1 VALLLRG
8 EVKQAV
14 YDQLCAVTP
23 LTGREVPISPEE
35 RDLLERLPL
44 ETAIDLA
51 ELTEREAELAQ
62 RLARAGV
69 LVGDEEEHEPLR
81 RAHERIVD
89 GNWNEYSALAHS
101 MWRWRGV
108 DAGLDEEAAPD
119 LAGLT
124 RAFVDRFGLPP
135 PHFVPHRE
143 DAPALELPLVDPDE
157 RIADLLRARRTTREF
172 DHTAPLALDALS
184 LLLRWVWGCHGYAHL
199 SGESVTLKK
208 TSPSGGGLHPVEVYP
223 LVMRV
228 EGVEPGLYRYRPDDH
243 ALEQREPLGE
253 DEARELASL
262 FAARQGYLA
271 DADVLFVMTARFQ
284 RQFWKY
290 RRHPR
295 AYGVLLM
302 DAAHLS
308 QTFYLLC
315 AELGLGAFVTA
326 AINGADID
334 ERLGL
339 EPFEEGALAICGCGT
354 PGEPV
359 IGIDPTFRPYVPRE
373 TRL

>member
-1 VALLLRG
+1 
-8 EVKQAV
+8 
-14 YDQLCAVTP
+14 
-23 LTGREVPISPEE
+23 
-35 RDLLERLPL
+35 
-44 ETAIDLA
+44 
-51 ELTEREAELAQ
+51 
-62 RLARAGV
+62 
-69 LVGDEEEHEPLR
+69 
-81 RAHERIVD
+81 
-89 GNWNEYSALAHS
+89 
-101 MWRWRGV
+101 
-108 DAGLDEEAAPD
+108 
-119 LAGLT
+119 
-124 RAFVDRFGLPP
+124 
-135 PHFVPHRE
+135 
-143 DAPALELPLVDPDE
+143 
-157 RIADLLRARRTTREF
+157 
-172 DHTAPLALDALS
+172 
-184 LLLRWVWGCHGYAHL
+184 
-199 SGESVTLKK
+199 
-208 TSPSGGGLHPVEVYP
+208 
-223 LVMRV
+223 MRV

-253 DEARELASL
+253 HEARELASL